1 MNSGPITYRYAKALL
16 KFVQENGS
24 GDKVYSQ
31 AVALV
36 RIMDEVPKLARCLAD
51 AADVTMEK
59 KISLLQTALGGQAD
73 QAIVTFMKMVSTNR
87 RMEYFLRMLWAFV
100 EQYRQANNIKVG
112 SLVTATQM
120 EGLKECI
127 ENRLND
133 STGAQVHL
141 EENINPDIIGGFVF
155 ELDGLRLD
163 ASVQSSLARIRSQLV
178 ESDNRIV

>member
-24 GDKVYSQ
+24 GEKVYSQ

-59 KISLLQTALGGQAD
+59 KISLLTTALGGPAD
-73 QAIVTFMKMVSTNR
+73 QAIVTFI
-87 RMEYFLRMLWAFV
+87 V

-120 EGLKECI
+120 EGLKERI
-127 ENRLND
+127 ENRLHD